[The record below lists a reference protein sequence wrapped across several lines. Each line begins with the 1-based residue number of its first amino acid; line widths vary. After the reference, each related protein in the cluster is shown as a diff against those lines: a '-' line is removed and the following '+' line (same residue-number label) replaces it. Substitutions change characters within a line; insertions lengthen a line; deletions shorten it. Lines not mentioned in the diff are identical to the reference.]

1 MPNKLINP
9 NNNTAEA
16 KGVLF
21 KSGSNKEVNSPTE
34 AKQINPMDTLDS
46 LMLP

>member
-9 NNNTAEA
+9 STISASA

-21 KSGSNKEVNSPTE
+21 IRGSSREVNNPTE
-34 AKQINPMDTLDS
+34 AKQINPMDTFES